1 MPKYQE
7 RILVVEDNPAMRN
20 SIKLAL
26 KLANFS
32 VLLAKDGIE
41 GLEKVHTH
49 YPDLILLDLSMPR
62 MNGMQMLD
70 ALNAENIDIPV
81 ILMTAEGN
89 EEIAVEVFRR
99 GVRDYLIKGKDSFDV
114 DVFLE
119 SIQRCLK
126 ETRLQKERDQAV
138 YDLRIS
144 NARLNRHL
152 RDMKVLYEIG
162 RSITA
167 LMDSDSLWQRIIGAA
182 TMLTGSEEAGVYAVE
197 NGQLFCRA
205 IKRASD
211 ERPTAASFPANEPL
225 AVRCIES
232 RATVT
237 QEPQYENQGAFI
249 GTATVTA
256 TQALAAP
263 LEFGGQVFGAL
274 LVRNVSAGATSFSDH
289 EAALLN
295 ALAVYAAI
303 AYRTQGS
310 VSKIDTAT
318 VPRAA
323 RLKPKKVFI
332 SYKRSDYDVFVKP
345 LVDLLKLH
353 DMDVWVDQHLLEV
366 GQDWIEKI
374 EMALDECAV
383 MVLCV
388 SPEALASRYVQTE
401 YRSFFH
407 QGKPILPLICKPA
420 PLPPLLIGIQTMR
433 FSDVERLVARVK
445 VLMSR
450 EKA

>member
-1 MPKYQE
+1 
-7 RILVVEDNPAMRN
+7 V
-20 SIKLAL
+20 
-26 KLANFS
+26 
-32 VLLAKDGIE
+32 
-41 GLEKVHTH
+41 
-49 YPDLILLDLSMPR
+49 
-62 MNGMQMLD
+62 
-70 ALNAENIDIPV
+70 
-81 ILMTAEGN
+81 
-89 EEIAVEVFRR
+89 
-99 GVRDYLIKGKDSFDV
+99 
-114 DVFLE
+114 
-119 SIQRCLK
+119 
-126 ETRLQKERDQAV
+126 
-138 YDLRIS
+138 
-144 NARLNRHL
+144 
-152 RDMKVLYEIG
+152 
-162 RSITA
+162 
-167 LMDSDSLWQRIIGAA
+167 
-182 TMLTGSEEAGVYAVE
+182 VE
-197 NGQLFCRA
+197 NGQLVCRA

-211 ERPTAASFPANEPL
+211 ERPVATSFPANEPL

-232 RATVT
+232 RLTVT
-237 QEPQYENQGAFI
+237 QEPQYESQGAFI

-256 TQALAAP
+256 TRALAAP

-274 LVRNVSAGATSFSDH
+274 LVRNVSAGATTFSDH

-303 AYRTQGS
+303 AYRTQGT
-310 VSKIDTAT
+310 VSKVDTAT
-318 VPRAA
+318 VPRVP
-323 RLKPKKVFI
+323 RLKSKKVFI
-332 SYKRSDYDVFVKP
+332 SYKRSDYEMFVKP
-345 LVDLLKLH
+345 LVDLLKQH

-433 FSDVERLVARVK
+433 FSDLDRLVARLK

-450 EKA
+450 EKS

>member
-7 RILVVEDNPAMRN
+7 RILVVDDNPQMR
-20 SIKLAL
+20 AL
-26 KLANFS
+26 LKDTLKMANFG
-32 VLLAKDGIE
+32 VLMARDGAE
-41 GLEKVHTH
+41 GLEKTRQY
-49 YPDLILLDLSMPR
+49 YPDLILLDLLMPR

-70 ALNAENIDIPV
+70 ALNAESIDIPV
-81 ILMTAEGN
+81 ILMTANGS

-99 GVRDYLIKGKDSFDV
+99 GVRDYIIKGNSFNP
-114 DVFLE
+114 DVFLA
-119 SIQRCLK
+119 SIHRCLK
-126 ETRLQKERDQAV
+126 ETRLQKERDQAI

-167 LMDSDSLWQRIIGAA
+167 LMDPDSLWQRIIGAA
-182 TMLTGSEEAGVYAVE
+182 TMLTGSEEAGVFVVE

-205 IKRASD
+205 IKRAAD
-211 ERPTAASFPANEPL
+211 ERPTAASFLANEPL

-232 RATVT
+232 RMTVT
-237 QEPQYENQGAFI
+237 QEPEYENQGAFI
-249 GTATVTA
+249 GAATVTA
-256 TQALAAP
+256 TRALAAP

-274 LVRNVSAGATSFSDH
+274 LARNVSTGATTFSDH
-289 EAALLN
+289 EAGLLN

-310 VSKIDTAT
+310 PSKVDTAT
-318 VPRAA
+318 MPRAP
-323 RLKPKKVFI
+323 RLKSKKVFI
-332 SYKRSDYDVFVKP
+332 SYKRSDYDLYVKP
-345 LVDLLKLH
+345 LVDLLKQH

-374 EMALDECAV
+374 EIALDECAV

-433 FSDVERLVARVK
+433 FSDLDRLVARLK

-450 EKA
+450 EKP

>member
-7 RILVVEDNPAMRN
+7 RILVVDDSVQMR
-20 SIKLAL
+20 AL
-26 KLANFS
+26 LKDTLKMANFG
-32 VLLAKDGIE
+32 VLLARDGAEGIE
-41 GLEKVHTH
+41 KARQY
-49 YPDLILLDLSMPR
+49 YPDLILLDLLMPR
-62 MNGMQMLD
+62 MDGMQVLEV
-70 ALNAENIDIPV
+70 LNAESIDIPV
-81 ILMTAEGN
+81 ILMTANGN

-99 GVRDYLIKGKDSFDV
+99 GVRDYIIKGDSFNP
-114 DVFLE
+114 DVFLA
-119 SIQRCLK
+119 SIHRCLK
-126 ETRLQKERDQAV
+126 ETRLQKERDQAI
-138 YDLRIS
+138 YDLRIT

-182 TMLTGSEEAGVYAVE
+182 TMLTGSEEAGVYVVE
-197 NGQLFCRA
+197 NGQLVCRA

-211 ERPTAASFPANEPL
+211 ERPVATSFPANEPL

-232 RATVT
+232 RLTVT
-237 QEPQYENQGAFI
+237 QEPQYESQGAFI

-256 TQALAAP
+256 TRALAAP

-274 LVRNVSAGATSFSDH
+274 LVRNVSAGATTFSDH

-303 AYRTQGS
+303 AYRTQGT
-310 VSKIDTAT
+310 VSKVDTAT
-318 VPRAA
+318 VPRVP
-323 RLKPKKVFI
+323 RLKSKKVFI
-332 SYKRSDYDVFVKP
+332 SYKRSDYEMFVKP
-345 LVDLLKLH
+345 LVDLLKQH

-374 EMALDECAV
+374 EIALDECAV

-433 FSDVERLVARVK
+433 FSDLDRLVARLK

-450 EKA
+450 EKS

>member
-7 RILVVEDNPAMRN
+7 RILVVDDSVQMR
-20 SIKLAL
+20 AL
-26 KLANFS
+26 LKDTLKMANFG
-32 VLLAKDGIE
+32 VLLARDGAEGIE
-41 GLEKVHTH
+41 KARQY
-49 YPDLILLDLSMPR
+49 YPDLILLDLLMPR
-62 MNGMQMLD
+62 MDGMQVLEV
-70 ALNAENIDIPV
+70 LNAESIDIPV
-81 ILMTAEGN
+81 ILMTANGN

-99 GVRDYLIKGKDSFDV
+99 GVRDYIIKGDSFNP
-114 DVFLE
+114 DVFLA
-119 SIQRCLK
+119 SIHRCLK
-126 ETRLQKERDQAV
+126 ETRLQKERDQAI
-138 YDLRIS
+138 YDLRIT

-182 TMLTGSEEAGVYAVE
+182 TMLTGSEEAGVYVVE
-197 NGQLFCRA
+197 NGQLVCRA

-211 ERPTAASFPANEPL
+211 ERPVATSFPANEPL

-232 RATVT
+232 RLTVT
-237 QEPQYENQGAFI
+237 QEPQYESQGAFI

-256 TQALAAP
+256 TRALAAP

-274 LVRNVSAGATSFSDH
+274 LVRNVSAGATTFSDH

-303 AYRTQGS
+303 AYRTQGT
-310 VSKIDTAT
+310 VSKVDTAT
-318 VPRAA
+318 VPRVP
-323 RLKPKKVFI
+323 RLKSKKVFI
-332 SYKRSDYDVFVKP
+332 SYKRSDYEMFVKP
-345 LVDLLKLH
+345 LVDLLKQH

-374 EMALDECAV
+374 EIALDECAV

-433 FSDVERLVARVK
+433 FSDLDRRVARLK

-450 EKA
+450 E

>member
-7 RILVVEDNPAMRN
+7 RILVVDDSAQMR
-20 SIKLAL
+20 AL
-26 KLANFS
+26 LKDTLKMANFG
-32 VLLAKDGIE
+32 VLLARDGAEGIE
-41 GLEKVHTH
+41 KARQY
-49 YPDLILLDLSMPR
+49 YPDLILLDLLMPR
-62 MNGMQMLD
+62 MDGMQVLEV
-70 ALNAENIDIPV
+70 LNAESIDIPV
-81 ILMTAEGN
+81 ILMTANGN

-99 GVRDYLIKGKDSFDV
+99 GVRDYIIKGDSFNP
-114 DVFLE
+114 DVFLA
-119 SIQRCLK
+119 SIHRCLK
-126 ETRLQKERDQAV
+126 ETRLQKERDQAI
-138 YDLRIS
+138 YDLRIT

-182 TMLTGSEEAGVYAVE
+182 TMLTGSEEAGVYVVE
-197 NGQLFCRA
+197 NGQLVCRA

-211 ERPTAASFPANEPL
+211 ERPVATSFPANEPL

-232 RATVT
+232 RLTVT
-237 QEPQYENQGAFI
+237 QEPQYESQGAFI

-256 TQALAAP
+256 TRALAAP

-274 LVRNVSAGATSFSDH
+274 LVRNVSAGATTFSDH

-303 AYRTQGS
+303 AYRTQGT
-310 VSKIDTAT
+310 VSKVDTAT
-318 VPRAA
+318 VPRVP
-323 RLKPKKVFI
+323 RLKSKKVFI
-332 SYKRSDYDVFVKP
+332 SYKRSDYEMFVKP
-345 LVDLLKLH
+345 LVDLLKQH

-433 FSDVERLVARVK
+433 FSDLDRLVARLK

-450 EKA
+450 EKS